1 MLYSFLSAGCLAPL
15 FSPSAS
21 LYPLP
26 PVLPVSPLWR
36 CHLLKLFSD
45 FLLQN
50 VMIMGRLAFSS
61 TCLSGALNLSRS
73 VSLRPDHSCISVLG
87 GGAACCLSLT
97 LLCGALLGALALCQS
112 ASSIQSS
119 RPYSSTRTIP
129 FLFLFLRNLFCLS
142 WGGWLFVCC
151 VKLSP
156 SGSRTGT
163 SMSVKENVN
172 ILRRK
177 EASA

>member
-1 MLYSFLSAGCLAPL
+1 MCCIAFCQLVVFLLCPVHQPPSTPFLLL
-15 FSPSAS
+15 FSQS
-21 LYPLP
+21 LHCGVVTSNSSY
-26 PVLPVSPLWR
+26 
-36 CHLLKLFSD
+36 